1 MYYPLIVLGLVCLIS
16 PWLGRMSRY
25 EISRKSF
32 DLVGIAGMFFLL
44 AASFGLGMNLVDLLH
59 DSGKVMMVVSFV
71 LGWIALRLR
80 RFGGLLALG
89 PGCRETRQ
97 VTGHGDSGR
106 SFVVDPEGSGRS
118 RPSSSGRVGALVGV
132 RQLT

>member
-32 DLVGIAGMFFLL
+32 DLVGIAGIFFLL

-59 DSGKVMMVVSFV
+59 DIGKVMMVVSFV
-71 LGWIALRLR
+71 LGWIALFAGAIWSTIDVLR
-80 RFGGLLALG
+80 E
-89 PGCRETRQ
+89 PS
-97 VTGHGDSGR
+97 HG
-106 SFVVDPEGSGRS
+106 
-118 RPSSSGRVGALVGV
+118 LVGKAE
-132 RQLT
+132 RA